1 MSNTTALVK
10 TRRVGGSLVVTL
22 PKEVTESKGIKE
34 GEIVEITVK
43 KLKVNGFGALRGIGP
58 FTADDELKTHE

>member
-22 PKEVTESKGIKE
+22 PKEVTDSKGIRE

-43 KLKVNGFGALRGIGP
+43 KLLVDGFGSLRGIGP
-58 FTADDELKTHE
+58 FTADDELKAHE